1 MSEESQAAAAAP
13 EPVPTEAPSPTDQ
26 ATAAPPPAAAEP
38 SASAAAPTPVVE
50 LTSEKPSLM
59 EKIGEEKAVEP
70 QAESPAEAKE
80 PEPKVAETV
89 AEPKPVE
96 AKAEDKSEAE
106 TVPEAPKPEPV
117 EYKYTLPE
125 TLKLDDTTRGEV
137 HAAFDEFRANPVEG
151 AQKLVDLHQK
161 LMQQS
166 ADHLGREQH
175 RVFNEMR
182 GEWNKEIMADPVL
195 GGAGHKTAMQ
205 AVARMRDFL
214 VPKEMMA
221 PRKFDDGSPR
231 LSEFEEFLRITGAG
245 DHRVFHRILHNA
257 ARYFDEPA
265 QPPTEIKPPPD
276 NGRRQAGRLR
286 DLYNANR

>member
-1 MSEESQAAAAAP
+1 
-13 EPVPTEAPSPTDQ
+13 V
-26 ATAAPPPAAAEP
+26 
-38 SASAAAPTPVVE
+38 SAVE

-59 EKIGEEKAVEP
+59 ETIGGEKPAETKDEAPVEAKDTDVKEVEAKEPEKAPEEKAVE
-70 QAESPAEAKE
+70 AK
-80 PEPKVAETV
+80 PE
-89 AEPKPVE
+89 E
-96 AKAEDKSEAE
+96 AKAETEAK
-106 TVPEAPKPEPV
+106 TEAPKPDPV
-117 EYKYTLPE
+117 EYKYALPD
-125 TLKLDDTTRGEV
+125 TLKLDDATRGEV

-151 AQKLVDLHQK
+151 AQKLVDLHHK

-166 ADHLGREQH
+166 AEHIGREQH

-182 GEWNKEIMADPVL
+182 GEWNKEIMSDPVL
-195 GGAGHKTAMQ
+195 GGAGHRTAMQ

-221 PRKFDDGSPR
+221 ARKFDDGSPR